1 MNIYDYICILTTRQ
15 MKQSLEELTPTAEKL
30 NEQLSKI
37 TKVEDLTKLKRVVL
51 IEQIVSLPDKL
62 QLLVNDGKLDAAI
75 SLYNQQRNNI
85 EKLMN
90 AKIEGVSRINSK
102 CMSIIKV

>member
-1 MNIYDYICILTTRQ
+1 
-15 MKQSLEELTPTAEKL
+15 MKQSLEDLTPTAEKL
-30 NEQLSKI
+30 NQQLSKI
-37 TKVEDLTKLKRVVL
+37 TKVEDLTNLKRVVL

-62 QLLVNDGKLDAAI
+62 QLLVDDGKLDAAI

-85 EKLMN
+85 EKLIN

>member
-85 EKLMN
+85 EKLIN

>member
-1 MNIYDYICILTTRQ
+1 MNIHAYLYILTIPQ
-15 MKQSLEELTPTAEKL
+15 MKQSLEDLTPTAEKL
-30 NEQLSKI
+30 NQQLSKI
-37 TKVEDLTKLKRVVL
+37 TKVEDLTNLKRVVL

-62 QLLVNDGKLDAAI
+62 QLLVDDGKLDAAI

-85 EKLMN
+85 EKLIN

>member
-1 MNIYDYICILTTRQ
+1 

-90 AKIEGVSRINSK
+90 AKKEGVSRINSK